1 MDENVQRLIN
11 DRVYSRGRFEVKKE
25 GQWTVET

>member
-1 MDENVQRLIN
+1 MDENLTRLIRERIYN
-11 DRVYSRGRFEVKKE
+11 RGRFEVKKE